1 MVRDLHRAV
10 TAISSPFA
18 KKGDFNVELLI
29 PGREEWLK
37 GLLTTKEVLR
47 YSLFRAHCKIRGRRL
62 RYLYRFVPFPSMD
75 KVRPR
80 IARTS
85 ADAKKYISFEEPEG
99 AKLIRRY
106 VGRIDL
112 DLYIFDR
119 EPRILALGVT
129 DRKGLREFLDESGG
143 IRVYRDGIRVYD
155 YGEPG
160 NDWLGLDVGRV
171 NIPTQ
176 RLSNN
181 IVVGAAS
188 LTLETSSG
196 LSQQGGKD
204 LHAKERLG
212 LIEKTNREGF
222 VENATF
228 RAFRE
233 AVRYSIAQVA
243 AERNKDKERIR
254 RAYSAKKPKEPVL
267 GVLTE
272 LRGKIEEQQ
281 LTEELGSYL
290 DRIEADYTAIRDR
303 FLVSATAGLSLMVVI
318 HEVDKGIQELLR
330 AIEKERASPRV
341 VKLAKHIADLVEG
354 LGALARG
361 SENKREKASELI
373 TLARFNTEL
382 RLKAHNIEVTL
393 RAGGDFE
400 TKCSP
405 RLIVSTL
412 MNLIDNSIWW
422 LDNKWGK
429 DKADD
434 RKRIYIA
441 TSREF
446 QAGPAI
452 VVADNGPG
460 FADPPEYLTQP
471 FFTRKPNGMGLGLH
485 LADQVMK
492 AQGGRLEF
500 PDRGDVQLP
509 SGIDGAVVAL
519 VFGDGKWLD

>member
-1 MVRDLHRAV
+1 M
-10 TAISSPFA
+10 
-18 KKGDFNVELLI
+18 
-29 PGREEWLK
+29 
-37 GLLTTKEVLR
+37 
-47 YSLFRAHCKIRGRRL
+47 
-62 RYLYRFVPFPSMD
+62 
-75 KVRPR
+75 
-80 IARTS
+80 
-85 ADAKKYISFEEPEG
+85 
-99 AKLIRRY
+99 
-106 VGRIDL
+106 
-112 DLYIFDR
+112 
-119 EPRILALGVT
+119 
-129 DRKGLREFLDESGG
+129 
-143 IRVYRDGIRVYD
+143 
-155 YGEPG
+155 
-160 NDWLGLDVGRV
+160 
-171 NIPTQ
+171 
-176 RLSNN
+176 
-181 IVVGAAS
+181 
-188 LTLETSSG
+188 
-196 LSQQGGKD
+196 
-204 LHAKERLG
+204 G